1 MSESN
6 KLSEQEL
13 QDLKQITD
21 RYTKLV
27 QELGEIEFEITN
39 SKDKLVHLEREKE
52 NLLSDYRI
60 LKENSEVLSKTLSEK
75 YGQGRVNL
83 ETGYVDPV

>member
-13 QDLKQITD
+13 QDLKQVTD

-27 QELGEIEFEITN
+27 QELGELEFEITN
-39 SKDKLVHLEREKE
+39 SKDKLKQLEVEKE